1 MALYT
6 HSSCPSEPLKIETNL
21 QVIAARV
28 QLHNSLFLSIASLY
42 LPCRTQITYKEIAEL
57 IKQLPPPILLLGD
70 FNSHN
75 VLWGNQTTDNRGKIV
90 EKILQNMH
98 LVCLNN
104 GSPTYESGTAIDLS
118 IASSTLAP
126 DLQWSTIPT
135 VLCSDHHPIMINI
148 QSQEMHHEPI
158 ATK

>member
-1 MALYT
+1 MYT

-118 IASSTLAP
+118 IASSTLAL
-126 DLQWSTIPT
+126 DLQHSITR
-135 VLCSDHHPIMINI
+135 N
-148 QSQEMHHEPI
+148 
-158 ATK
+158 AT